1 MKVSYKIGAIKLNGN
16 VSQHN
21 RATEK
26 HVATDGV
33 PLATPVVTK
42 EIEVPA
48 KNFSFEMEQSE
59 MTFECEVG
67 ELAGVYKE
75 LMPMVQSLIGAFTE
89 LSKLQKTTN
98 DQETKVIKK

>member
-1 MKVSYKIGAIKLNGN
+1 MKVSYKIGAIKLSGG
-16 VSQHN
+16 VAQHAK
-21 RATEK
+21 ATEK
-26 HVATDGV
+26 HVATNGV
-33 PLATPVVTK
+33 SLATPVVTK

-89 LSKLQKTTN
+89 LSKLNNKPEKEN
-98 DQETKVIKK
+98 ETKAS